1 MDYRGVLSNANKL
14 KKSSLYKITIADSTK
29 ELLTQI
35 NRVILDAHDAGLS
48 KVEFKLPLNFRSID
62 NNITNDEIQTVIYF
76 NIVTELE
83 RMGYEVRLII
93 TKKSSLLIISWVVR
107 ADNNDITDMKRKL
120 FSLTQ

>member
-62 NNITNDEIQTVIYF
+62 NNITNDEIQTVIYY

-83 RMGYEVRLII
+83 RMGYEVRLLI

-107 ADNNDITDMKRKL
+107 ADNNDLTDMKRKL
-120 FSLTQ
+120 LSLNQ